1 MVFLRPASTTLRP
14 RSLAKLILLVF
25 LGDAY
30 ARSRGVP
37 QDGDA
42 PSALS
47 LDLGNPPQP
56 IRQSDADFGQLPSPV
71 TQKPPFL
78 GGSAD
83 VVFGEQQELTSPN
96 ESPMQVEPGIDG
108 KQAGSQGPTD
118 FPDRTDG
125 PKGRPQ
131 NSRPFERPRGP
142 KSQGPIDFPDRT
154 DGPKGRPQSS
164 RPFERPREPKG
175 QSPIDFPDS
184 TDGPKGRPQ
193 SSRPFERP
201 REPKGQGPRLSKDS
215 KFLIGVGKAD
225 ITGPVVELVMAG
237 YAHSDQVAT
246 GLRQRLYSR
255 AFIIADAK
263 DPRNRLLYVVLDNI
277 NSDASIRMS
286 ILDAFK
292 AIPNGDLS
300 VYNEHNFALSS
311 VHSHSGPSYGWNYF
325 LAQVPQSGFD
335 MQGHRA
341 IVDGALLSIKRAH
354 MSLEEGHLDFATI
367 EIEDASINRSKWAYL
382 ANPEEER
389 DKYARDVDT
398 TMTALRFRRA
408 SDGRTRGLLTWFPVH
423 GTSLYGNNT
432 HVSGD
437 NKGLASWILEQKM
450 RKLAPFTDDFVGA
463 FGQANEA
470 DVSPNI
476 GGAWCEDGSG
486 QPCNMTDSSCPDGK
500 VTKCLGRGPMF
511 RALDL
516 GVSSC
521 HEIARRQAAKA
532 EELMTSTKTAWK
544 PIEARLGLKG
554 YHFYHDMAWWNF
566 TTTEGNKVM
575 TCPAALGYSF
585 AAGTTDGPGLFDFVQ
600 GDADKPRNPIWT
612 FTFGVVK
619 SPTRRQKICQVPKPV
634 LFDGGETQY
643 PYEWSP
649 NIVDVAMFRIG
660 QLFIILSPSEVTT
673 MGGRRWRKAVGQEAE
688 TFMKPVR
695 PIVVLAGPVNSYSHY
710 LTTKEEYDIQRYEGA
725 STLFGRWQLDAYMNL
740 SVSSMHYLTPGSK
753 DYPEQGKMPPDNRKR
768 SFNANP
774 GIAIDL
780 AFRSSSY
787 GEPVHQPDPQY
798 VVGKDVQATF
808 KGANPRNNLRLE
820 DTYAAVEQLGSD
832 GNWTRIRDDEDWF
845 LVFTWRRNGY
855 FFNRGEEVDIT
866 WETKGNAQ
874 PGTYRLK
881 YYGDAKTATQ
891 VEPSVE
897 DSSHLHTP
905 PSTLPDPST
914 MEKSYDEFG
923 NFLGEESDEASDAS
937 VDEADDDIDDD
948 EQNEAQATSNLQ
960 LMEVDEGPS
969 NAVVLHEDKQYYP
982 TAQQVYGPDVDTRVE
997 EEDALPLT
1005 KPIIAPVEVK
1015 KFKIEEA
1022 DLPPVFFD
1030 RTFMSDLMNFPEQA
1044 RNVALAGHLHHGKT
1058 SFMDMLV
1065 METHDISERL
1075 NKRTGRK
1082 RDERLRY
1089 TDVHLMERER
1099 GISIKAA
1106 PMSLVLQNTRGKSHL
1121 INIIDTPGH
1130 VNFVDE
1136 IAASFRL
1143 VDGLCLVVDVVE
1155 GVQINTEQIIRHA
1168 VLEGLPMTLIINKMD
1183 RLILEL
1189 RLPPKDAYFKLKHV
1203 IEEVNT
1209 AIANTVPGAKA
1220 VLNRVSPELGNV
1232 LFACTDLGW
1241 CFTLQSFAQM
1251 YSEKYGE
1258 VNAQDLAKRLWGD
1271 VYYNP
1276 EKRNFTRKPLESA
1289 TPRSFVHFILE
1300 PIYKIFTH
1308 SITDSPVNL
1317 KKVLTSLG
1325 IELKPKQ
1332 YKADAGV
1339 ILKLVC
1345 QQFFGPCQCFV
1356 DMILQHVPSPGRG
1369 AQRLLEHHYTGPLD
1383 TKIVASMRSCDQDGP
1398 LMVHVTKLFS
1408 TTDAKSFLSLGR
1420 VLSGTAR
1427 PGMAVRVLGEGYSAD
1442 DEEDMTTAEIGQVLI
1457 AETRYNIVTD
1467 GVPAGSLVLLSG
1479 VDNSIVKSATIVGS
1493 NLGGEDA
1500 HIFRPVIHF
1509 TQSVLKVAVEPVNPS
1524 ELPKMLDGLRK
1535 VQKSYPLIDTKV
1547 EESGEHIIMG
1557 TGELYMDCVLHDLR
1571 RLYAD
1576 MDIKVSD
1583 PVTCFCETVVETSA
1597 TKCYAITPNKKNR
1610 ITMVAEQLD
1619 KGIAT
1624 DIEAGVVKIRDPV
1637 RKTARYFEENH
1648 GWDKLAARSIW
1659 AFGPDEKGPNVLQD
1673 DTLPTEVD
1681 KKLLGTV
1688 RESIRQGF
1696 SWAAREGP
1704 LCEEPIRNTR
1714 FKVTDVVLAN
1724 EAIYRGGGQV
1734 IPTSRRAC
1742 YSSFLMASP
1751 RLMEPMYAVSVTGP
1765 EDSYME
1771 AYNVLS
1777 RRRGH
1782 VVSDGP
1788 VAGTPLYRVNGLLPV
1803 IDSLGFETD
1812 LRIKTQG
1819 SSMVSMVFDGW
1830 NIVPGDPLDSEV
1842 TLRPLQPASTQATA
1856 RDFMLKT
1863 RRRKGLSEDVSVKT
1877 FLEPEFYESLM
1888 ASGLLGDA

>member
-1 MVFLRPASTTLRP
+1 MVCLRPASTTVRP
-14 RSLAKLILLVF
+14 CSLAKVFLLLF

-30 ARSRGVP
+30 ARYGGVP

-47 LDLGNPPQP
+47 LDLGSPPPPMGQP
-56 IRQSDADFGQLPSPV
+56 DAGFGELPSSV
-71 TQKPPFL
+71 TPKLPHP
-78 GGSAD
+78 GDSTD
-83 VVFGEQQELTSPN
+83 VDSGEQQDPDSPDEDDDTN
-96 ESPMQVEPGIDG
+96 ESPMRVEPED
-108 KQAGSQGPTD
+108 QGPTN
-118 FPDRTDG
+118 FP
-125 PKGRPQ
+125 GR
-131 NSRPFERPRGP
+131 N
-142 KSQGPIDFPDRT
+142 
-154 DGPKGRPQSS
+154 DGPKGRPQSGGT
-164 RPFERPREPKG
+164 FERPREPKN
-175 QSPIDFPDS
+175 
-184 TDGPKGRPQ
+184 
-193 SSRPFERP
+193 
-201 REPKGQGPRLSKDS
+201 QGPRFSKDG
-215 KFLIGVGKAD
+215 KFLISVGKAD

-255 AFIIADAK
+255 AFIIADVK

-277 NSDASIRMS
+277 NSDVSIRMG

-292 AIPNGDLS
+292 AIPNGELS

-325 LAQVPQSGFD
+325 LPQVPQSGFD
-335 MQGHRA
+335 MQGYRA
-341 IVDGALLSIKRAH
+341 VVDGALLSIKRAH
-354 MSLEEGHLDFATI
+354 MSLEEGHLDLATI

-382 ANPEEER
+382 ANPVEER
-389 DKYARDVDT
+389 EK
-398 TMTALRFRRA
+398 RA
-408 SDGRTRGLLTWFPVH
+408 SDGKTRGLLTWFPVH

-432 HVSGD
+432 HISGD
-437 NKGLASWILEQKM
+437 NKGLASWMLEQKM
-450 RKLAPFTDDFVGA
+450 RKLASFTDDFVGA

-470 DVSPNI
+470 DVSPNTD
-476 GGAWCEDGSG
+476 GAWCEDGSG
-486 QPCNMTDSSCPDGK
+486 QPCNITDSSCPDGK
-500 VTKCLGRGPMF
+500 VTKCIGRGPVF

-521 HEIARRQAAKA
+521 HEIARRQASKA
-532 EELMTSTKTAWK
+532 EELMTSTKTAWH
-544 PIEARLGLKG
+544 PIKARLGLKG
-554 YHFYHDMAWWNF
+554 YHFFHNMAWWNF
-566 TTTEGNKVM
+566 TTAEGNKVQ

-612 FTFGVVK
+612 FVFGIIK

-643 PYEWSP
+643 PYAWSP

-673 MGGRRWRKAVGQEAE
+673 MSGRRWRKAVGQEAE

-695 PIVVLAGPVNSYSHY
+695 PIVVIAGPVNSYSHY
-710 LTTKEEYDIQRYEGA
+710 LATKEEYDIQRYEGA
-725 STLFGRWQLDAYMNL
+725 STLFGRWQLDAYINL

-753 DYPEQGKMPPDNRKR
+753 EYPEQGNLPPDNRKK

-774 GIAIDL
+774 GISIDL
-780 AFRSSSY
+780 AFRMSSY

-798 VVGKDVQATF
+798 VVGQDVQATF

-832 GNWTRIRDDEDWF
+832 GNWTRVRDDSDWF
-845 LVFTWRRNGY
+845 LVFTWRRNGN
-855 FFNRGEEVDIT
+855 FFTRGEEVDVT

-881 YYGDAKTATQ
+881 YYGDAKTASQ
-891 VEPSVE
+891 G
-897 DSSHLHTP
+897 SSHLHTSALP
-905 PSTLPDPST
+905 NPSK

-923 NFLGEESDEASDAS
+923 NFLGEESDEASDTS
-937 VDEADDDIDDD
+937 VDEAEDDIDE
-948 EQNEAQATSNLQ
+948 EQDVAQATTNLE

-969 NAVVLHEDKQYYP
+969 NAVILHEDKQYYP
-982 TAQQVYGPDVDTRVE
+982 TAEQVYGPDVDTRVE
-997 EEDALPLT
+997 EEDALPLS
-1005 KPIIAPVEVK
+1005 KPIIAPVEIK

-1030 RTFMSDLMNFPEQA
+1030 RTFLSDLMNFPDQA

-1075 NKRTGRK
+1075 EKRTGRK

-1099 GISIKAA
+1099 GLSIKAA

-1155 GVQINTEQIIRHA
+1155 GLQINTEQIIKHA

-1209 AIANTVPGAKA
+1209 AITNAAPGATA
-1220 VLNRVSPELGNV
+1220 VSNRLSPELGNV

-1241 CFTLQSFAQM
+1241 CFTLESFAQM
-1251 YSEKYGE
+1251 YSERYGE
-1258 VNAQDLAKRLWGD
+1258 VSAQDLAKRLWGD

-1276 EKRNFTRKPLESA
+1276 EKRNFTRKPLESG
-1289 TPRSFVHFILE
+1289 TSRSFVYFVLE

-1308 SITDSPVNL
+1308 SITDNPTKL
-1317 KKVLTSLG
+1317 KRVLTSLG

-1332 YKADAGV
+1332 YRADAGD

-1345 QQFFGPCQCFV
+1345 EQFFGPCRCFV
-1356 DMILQHVPSPGRG
+1356 DMVLKHVPSPGRG
-1369 AQRLLEHHYTGPLD
+1369 AERLLQHHYTGPLD

-1398 LMVHVTKLFS
+1398 LVIHVTKLFN

-1442 DEEDMTTAEIGQVLI
+1442 DEEDMTAAEIGQVLI

-1467 GVPAGSLVLLSG
+1467 GVPAGSLVLLGG

-1493 NLGGEDA
+1493 NLGGDDA
-1500 HIFRPVIHF
+1500 HIFRPIKHF

-1547 EESGEHIIMG
+1547 EESGEHIILG

-1583 PVTCFCETVVETSA
+1583 PVTRFCETVVETSA

-1637 RKTARYFEENH
+1637 RKTAKYFEENH

-1659 AFGPDEKGPNVLQD
+1659 AFGPDDKGPNVLQD

-1681 KKLLGTV
+1681 KKLLGSV

-1771 AYNVLS
+1771 VYNVLA

-1782 VVSDGP
+1782 VLSDGP

-1842 TLRPLQPASTQATA
+1842 MLRPLQPASTQATA

-1888 ASGLLGDA
+1888 ASGMLGDV